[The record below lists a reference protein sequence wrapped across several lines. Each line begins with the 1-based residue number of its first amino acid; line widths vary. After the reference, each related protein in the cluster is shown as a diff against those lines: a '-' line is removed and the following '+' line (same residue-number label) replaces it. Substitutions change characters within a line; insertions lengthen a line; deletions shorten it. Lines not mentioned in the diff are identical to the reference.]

1 MFISFTFSS
10 GQICKESFE
19 QESKEWERDLL
30 WNESMTLALLTS
42 IFRLPLLTLVTFSA
56 SFPRD
61 LCLEHLHASWA
72 FPRGSC
78 LWVSGSVAVWPW
90 NDLQSDFFLQQICI
104 FISVDA
110 RMVSLAICG
119 LKGGKEMQYNG
130 KQARR
135 FPYFKHLIV
144 HLLIIFC
151 TDIEQVINL
160 FFYLLFFT

>member
-1 MFISFTFSS
+1 M
-10 GQICKESFE
+10 
-19 QESKEWERDLL
+19 
-30 WNESMTLALLTS
+30 
-42 IFRLPLLTLVTFSA
+42 
-56 SFPRD
+56 
-61 LCLEHLHASWA
+61 
-72 FPRGSC
+72 
-78 LWVSGSVAVWPW
+78 SGSVAVWPW
-90 NDLQSDFFLQQICI
+90 NDLQSDFFLKQIYI

-119 LKGGKEMQYNG
+119 LKGGREMQYSG

>member
-1 MFISFTFSS
+1 M
-10 GQICKESFE
+10 
-19 QESKEWERDLL
+19 
-30 WNESMTLALLTS
+30 
-42 IFRLPLLTLVTFSA
+42 
-56 SFPRD
+56 
-61 LCLEHLHASWA
+61 
-72 FPRGSC
+72 
-78 LWVSGSVAVWPW
+78 SGSVAVWPW

-119 LKGGKEMQYNG
+119 LQAGREMQHNG

-135 FPYFKHLIV
+135 FPYFRHSIV